1 MRAYRSI
8 FHDKNLNNL
17 VSVDLEIEDMVVDV
31 EGEEGRESQAVEF
44 DVKNGYNYGYGFNT
58 PAYIETPLLYEYSI
72 AGDLEE
78 SMDSD
83 ARIIDRWSDR
93 SRNVRG
99 AFDMLFKNYILTTT
113 PDEGLSRRGQ
123 GRFWYSLS
131 GGGITTYRKV
141 NRGLNIRQKLLK
153 RDGQG
158 LEESYGNSVL
168 PNIWGGGDTCH
179 GGLADLNEWRES
191 QGKSGGDPDVL
202 YKSYELFKSGVGNTD
217 LLGHNE
223 SRDISNGTMEGIL
236 TEFQDN
242 YVNNLQDGVKKR
254 KLTGYIDTY
263 KRGLHD
269 RGLTST
275 NEYNLNNLAGILDKT
290 ESYYIEDFL

>member
-17 VSVDLEIEDMVVDV
+17 VSVDLELEDMVVDV
-31 EGEEGRESQAVEF
+31 EGEGGESQAVEF
-44 DVKNGYNYGYGFNT
+44 DVKNGYNYNYGFHT
-58 PAYIETPLLYEYSI
+58 PAYIETPLLYEYNI
-72 AGDLEE
+72 EGDLGD

-83 ARIIDRWSDR
+83 ARIIER

-99 AFDMLFKNYILTTT
+99 AFDMLFKNYVLTTT
-113 PDEGLSRRGQ
+113 LDEGLSSSSRK
-123 GRFWYSLS
+123 RFWYRLS
-131 GGGITTYRKV
+131 GGGITTYQETG
-141 NRGLNIRQKLLK
+141 RGLNIKQKLLK

-158 LEESYGNSVL
+158 LEEPNGNSVL

-179 GGLADLNEWRES
+179 GGLGDLKRWRES

-202 YKSYELFKSGVGNTD
+202 SKSYELFKSGVGNTD
-217 LLGHNE
+217 LVGRNM
-223 SRDISNGTMEGIL
+223 SKNISNGTMVEIL
-236 TEFQDN
+236 TEFQVN
-242 YVNNLQDGVKKR
+242 YVNNLEDDVKKR
-254 KLTGYIDTY
+254 KLTEYIDTY

-269 RGLTST
+269 RGLSNT
-275 NEYNLNNLAGILDKT
+275 NDYNLNNLAGILDKT

>member
-17 VSVDLEIEDMVVDV
+17 VSVDLEIEDMVVEV
-31 EGEEGRESQAVEF
+31 EEEGGESLGVEF
-44 DVKNGYNYGYGFNT
+44 DVKNGYNYNYGFNT
-58 PAYIETPLLYEYSI
+58 PAYIGTPLLYEYSM
-72 AGDLEE
+72 AGDLEDN
-78 SMDSD
+78 MDSD
-83 ARIIDRWSDR
+83 ARIIER
-93 SRNVRG
+93 SRTERG

-131 GGGITTYRKV
+131 GGGITTYRKTG
-141 NRGLNIRQKLLK
+141 RGLNIRQKLLK

-158 LEESYGNSVL
+158 LEESNGNSVL
-168 PNIWGGGDTCH
+168 PNMWGGGDTCH
-179 GGLADLNEWRES
+179 GGLADLNEWRER

-202 YKSYELFKSGVGNTD
+202 SKSYELFKSGVGNTD
-217 LLGHNE
+217 LLGHNM
-223 SRDISNGTMEGIL
+223 SRYISNETMEGIL

-242 YVNNLQDGVKKR
+242 YVNNLQDVVKKR
-254 KLTGYIDTY
+254 KLTGYIHTF

>member
-17 VSVDLEIEDMVVDV
+17 VSVDLELEDMVVDV
-31 EGEEGRESQAVEF
+31 EEEGGESQAVEF
-44 DVKNGYNYGYGFNT
+44 DVKNGYNYDYGFNT
-58 PAYIETPLLYEYSI
+58 PAYIETPLLYEYNI
-72 AGDLEE
+72 EGDLGDN
-78 SMDSD
+78 MDSD
-83 ARIIDRWSDR
+83 ARIIER

-99 AFDMLFKNYILTTT
+99 AFDMLFKNYVLTTT
-113 PDEGLSRRGQ
+113 LDEGLSTRRRQ
-123 GRFWYSLS
+123 KRFWYSLS
-131 GGGITTYRKV
+131 GGGITTYRKKG
-141 NRGLNIRQKLLK
+141 RGLNIRQKLLK

-158 LEESYGNSVL
+158 LEETNGHSVL

-179 GGLADLNEWRES
+179 GGLDDLNRWRES

-202 YKSYELFKSGVGNTD
+202 SKSYELFKSGVGNTD
-217 LLGHNE
+217 LLGYNM
-223 SRDISNGTMEGIL
+223 SRNISNETMVGIL

-242 YVNNLQDGVKKR
+242 YVNNLQDNVKKR

-263 KRGLHD
+263 KRGLHE
-269 RGLTST
+269 RGISDT
-275 NEYNLNNLAGILDKT
+275 NPYNLNNLAGILDKT